1 MKTVLMVFMLMA
13 WGRGYAQNNQIKL
26 YIQQIAANKVYL
38 EYLQKGYSIVK
49 NGLNTI
55 GNIKNG
61 HFSLDKDFFSQLE
74 NINPKVRH
82 YAKVTDII
90 ALNIQIIQRYKKAL
104 EEAKGADLFND
115 RELDYIARVFN
126 VLINNC
132 VSLTDELTVLL
143 TPHEWKM
150 SDDERVKRIDGLH
163 AAMRDNYAFV
173 NHFAGE
179 LQIIAVQKE
188 KELNDASVL
197 QGLYKK

>member
-1 MKTVLMVFMLMA
+1 MKPVLMVFMLMA
-13 WGRGYAQNNQIKL
+13 LGKGYAQNNEIKL

-82 YAKVTDII
+82 YAKEADII
-90 ALNIQIIQRYKKAL
+90 VLNVQIIRRFKKAL
-104 EEAKGADLFND
+104 AEAKGTDLFSD
-115 RELDYIARVFN
+115 QELDYMNRVFN
-126 VLINNC
+126 SLIDNC
-132 VSLTDELTVLL
+132 ASLTDELTVLL
-143 TPHEWKM
+143 TPSEWKM
-150 SDDERVKRIDGLH
+150 SDDERIKRIDGLH
-163 AAMRDNYAFV
+163 TAMRDNYAFV

-179 LQIIAVQKE
+179 LEILAMQKG
-188 KELNDASVL
+188 KELNDAAVL

>member
-1 MKTVLMVFMLMA
+1 MKPVLIIMLLLFS
-13 WGRGYAQNNQIKL
+13 GFSYGQNQIKL

-49 NGLNTI
+49 TGLNTI
-55 GNIKNG
+55 GNIKDG
-61 HFSLDKDFFSQLE
+61 HFSLDKDFFSRLE

-90 ALNIQIIQRYKKAL
+90 ALNIQIIRRYKKAL
-104 EEAKGADLFND
+104 AEAKDTDLFND
-115 RELDYIARVFN
+115 RELDYMTRVFN
-126 VLINNC
+126 SLINNC

-163 AAMRDNYAFV
+163 AAMWDNYAFV

-179 LQIIAVQKE
+179 LQIMAMQKG

-197 QGLYKK
+197 QDLYKK